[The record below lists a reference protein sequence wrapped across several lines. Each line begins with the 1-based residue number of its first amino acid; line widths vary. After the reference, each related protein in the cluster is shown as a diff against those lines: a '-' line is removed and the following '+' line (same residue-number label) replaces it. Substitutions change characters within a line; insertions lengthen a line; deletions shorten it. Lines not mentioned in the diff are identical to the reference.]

1 MTEDNT
7 AIMNRD
13 IIDLVVNTPEPE
25 DAGSRTQ
32 NRFDYQS
39 HWAICQLLELHE
51 EGIDFILAAE
61 CHDDIL
67 EILPNAPKRLN
78 FYQIKTTKN
87 SNINISSDNRNS
99 MTYLGKMLCHLQ
111 RFGDDVGN
119 LTLISNRPF
128 KEKIGK
134 RASSEFNCQKL
145 VDFQDKSPRLIWDAA
160 AETIADV
167 DLKTKVKALNFSPEI
182 FTFKVSDLPLDN
194 FSAMAKGK
202 IITFL
207 EKHQRDQAA
216 LPFYQALL
224 AEIRKQ
230 VNREKKM
237 LGRKDFIQNRSI
249 DKKQFDEIVKEAIEQ
264 PLMKERIASV
274 IKDLESSGITWGIKK
289 QYEKELKNL
298 EVDLYAKNSYYHLL
312 SEKIFAAYSKIDLEP
327 LSFHEIIEQIYVSI
341 KNDKLVKE
349 ACLQKTELYVK
360 ACIALRINE

>member
-1 MTEDNT
+1 MKN
-7 AIMNRD
+7 D
-13 IIDLVVNTPEPE
+13 IIDLVVKTPEPE

-32 NRFDYQS
+32 SRFDYQN
-39 HWAICQLLELHE
+39 HWAICHLLELHE
-51 EGIDFILAAE
+51 KGIDFILAVE
-61 CHDDIL
+61 CHDDVL
-67 EILPNAPKRLN
+67 EILPDATKRLN
-78 FYQIKTTKN
+78 FYQIKTIKN
-87 SNINISSDNRNS
+87 GNINISPDNKNS
-99 MTYLGKMLCHLQ
+99 MTYLGRMLCHLQ
-111 RFGDDVGN
+111 RFGDDVGD

-134 RASSEFNCQKL
+134 RLSPEFDCRKL
-145 VDFQDKSPRLIWDAA
+145 VEFQDKNPRAIWEAA
-160 AETIADV
+160 AETITDV
-167 DLKTKVKALNFSPEI
+167 DLKAKVKALVFSPEV

-194 FSAMAKGK
+194 FTDMTKGK

-230 VNREKKM
+230 ANREKKT
-237 LGRKDFIQNRSI
+237 LVKKDFIQNYSI
-249 DKKQFDEIVKEAIEQ
+249 NKSRFDKIVKEAIEQ

-312 SEKIFAAYSKIDLEP
+312 SDKIFAAYSKIDLGT
-327 LSFHEIIEQIYVSI
+327 LRFHEIIEQIYLSI

>member
-1 MTEDNT
+1 
-7 AIMNRD
+7 MNND
-13 IIDLVVNTPEPE
+13 IIDIIVNTPESE

-39 HWAICQLLELHE
+39 HWAICHLLELHE
-51 EGIDFILAAE
+51 EGVDFVLAAE
-61 CHDDIL
+61 CHDDVL
-67 EILPNAPKRLN
+67 EILPDAPKRLN

-87 SNINISSDNRNS
+87 GNINISSDNKIS

-111 RFGDDVGN
+111 RFGNDVGN

-134 RASSEFNCQKL
+134 RASSEFDCQKL
-145 VDFQDKSPRLIWDAA
+145 IDFQDKNPRLIWEAA
-160 AETIADV
+160 AETISDV
-167 DLKTKVKALNFSPEI
+167 GLKAKVKALNFSPEI

-194 FSAMAKGK
+194 FSEMTKGK

-207 EKHQRDQAA
+207 EKYRRDQAA

-224 AEIRKQ
+224 AEIKRQ
-230 VNREKKM
+230 SNREKKT
-237 LGRKDFIQNRSI
+237 LEKKDFIQNRSI
-249 DKKQFDEIVKEAIEQ
+249 DKKHFDKIVKEVIEQ

-274 IKDLESSGITWGIKK
+274 IKDLESSGIAWGIKK
-289 QYEKELKNL
+289 QYKEELKNL
-298 EVDLYAKNSYYHLL
+298 EIDLYAKNSYYHLL
-312 SEKIFAAYSKIDLEP
+312 SEMISVAYSKIYLET
-327 LSFHEIIEQIYVSI
+327 LSFYEIIEQIYLSI
-341 KNDKLVKE
+341 KDDKLVKE